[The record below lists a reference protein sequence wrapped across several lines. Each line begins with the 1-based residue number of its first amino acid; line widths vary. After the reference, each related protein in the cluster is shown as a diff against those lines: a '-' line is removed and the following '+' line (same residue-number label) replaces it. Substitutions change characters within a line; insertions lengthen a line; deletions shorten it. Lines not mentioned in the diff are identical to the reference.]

1 MSYLMT
7 NGLTDT
13 SRFGQRESMFALN
26 ALTRLFN
33 TIHQKGTISYY
44 LEVGEE
50 LDKVLQIFIRTNS
63 GGTKLSYS
71 DLLLSV
77 ATAQWNELDAR
88 EEIHRFV
95 DEINHLGDGFD
106 FNKDFVL
113 KSCLVLG
120 DFSDVKFKVDNFTK
134 ENMLKIEERWDRI
147 SGAIRTAV
155 KLIARFGFNRD
166 SLTSSNAVI
175 PIAYYLLS
183 KGLSEAYVTSGTH
196 ATDRTRLKEWL
207 CRALLKKIFGGTPD
221 ALYPVYRRL
230 ISDSSEGFPL
240 QAILDHYKGTNKSI
254 AFTDD
259 DVENMFT
266 LEYGKPL
273 TYSALV
279 MLYTGLNQNFR
290 YHQDHMHPKKFF
302 TDHKLRAQGIT
313 EGAQRKLYQDRYN
326 LLANLQLLEESEN
339 MEKSG
344 TMLADWF
351 MAEFPDEHPR
361 NVYMQQHFFPD
372 GSSLSFDD
380 FVAFYEAR
388 KSTMKNRLCEVLGVE
403 NTARAART
411 EPELGA

>member
-1 MSYLMT
+1 MT
-7 NGLTDT
+7 KGLTDS
-13 SRFGQRESMFALN
+13 SRFGQRASMFALN

-95 DEINHLGDGFD
+95 DEINNIGDGFD

-120 DFSDVKFKVDNFTK
+120 DFGDVKFKVDNFTK

-147 SGAIRTAV
+147 ASSIRTAV
-155 KLIARFGFNRD
+155 KLISRFGFNRD
-166 SLTSSNAVI
+166 SLTSSNALI
-175 PIAYYLLS
+175 PIAYYVYS
-183 KGLSEAYVTSGTH
+183 KGLDESYVTAGAH
-196 ATDRTRLKEWL
+196 AADRVRVKEWL
-207 CRALLKKIFGGTPD
+207 CRALLKKIFSGSPD

-230 ISDSSEGFPL
+230 ITNSSDGFPL
-240 QAILDHYKGTNKSI
+240 QDVLEHYKGTNKSI

-259 DVENMFT
+259 DVENLFT

-290 YHQDHMHPKKFF
+290 YHQDHLHPKTFF
-302 TDHKLRAQGIT
+302 SDSKLRAQGIVDP
-313 EGAQRKLYQDRYN
+313 GARKHYQERFN
-326 LLANLQLLEESEN
+326 LLANLQLLEEQEN

-344 TMLADWF
+344 NMLDDWF
-351 MAEFPDEHPR
+351 MAHYPEEHER
-361 NVYMQQHFFPD
+361 NVYMQQHFFPE
-372 GSSLSFDD
+372 STSLSFEN
-380 FVAFYEAR
+380 FVEFYEAR
-388 KSTMKNRLCEVLGVE
+388 KAKMKHRLCEVLGVSRVE
-403 NTARAART
+403 AQA
-411 EPELGA
+411 